1 MNDPHQPG
9 SEPLRASTPRFVDAS
24 HITPWQREPNARLN
38 PDAVNTEAANRDSAE
53 ARRASLRAARDA
65 IRPYPAAGRPDNGQG
80 TADQQRSAFA
90 PGAARRGRKPKAPP
104 SIFREAARALIKPKP
119 GPKAGDKIE
128 FEADDTPADAERV
141 LDRSSTPISPAKSG
155 PLPRTAPAD
164 AQQRRDKVRDV
175 RIAITPLNDVKRT
188 ADAAAS
194 AASSEVPSSSP
205 QLSDAEMEQVI
216 TWTVERYGA
225 ILNIEQAAEVSKL
238 AKQTIRQ
245 RVCEGRY
252 ADSVVRGRPLRFWTH
267 RFLRAAMEENAS

>member
-9 SEPLRASTPRFVDAS
+9 SEALRVSTRRFVDAN
-24 HITPWQREPNARLN
+24 HITPRRLEPNARLN
-38 PDAVNTEAANRDSAE
+38 PDAINTEAANRDSAE

-65 IRPYPAAGRPDNGQG
+65 IRPYPAAGCPDNGQG
-80 TADQQRSAFA
+80 IADQQRPAFA
-90 PGAARRGRKPKAPP
+90 SGAVRRGRKPKASP

-128 FEADDTPADAERV
+128 FEPDDAERV
-141 LDRSSTPISPAKSG
+141 LDRTSTQILPAKSG

-175 RIAITPLNDVKRT
+175 RIAISPLDEVKRT

-194 AASSEVPSSSP
+194 AASSEVPSGSP

-216 TWTVERYGA
+216 AWTVQRYGP
-225 ILNIEQAAEVSKL
+225 ILDITQAAEVSKL

-267 RFLRAAMEENAS
+267 RFLRAAMEENVS